1 MMLFNQ
7 PLLVKWLW
15 PFAIEKDAL
24 WRKVVECKYAY
35 GSIVD
40 WDGVIFPD
48 ASIGNGTNAQFW
60 VDWWCEDGIL
70 KNVF

>member
-1 MMLFNQ
+1 MGRVVFEG
-7 PLLVKWLW
+7 V
-15 PFAIEKDAL
+15 
-24 WRKVVECKYAY
+24 RKGMVFAY

-70 KNVF
+70 KDVF

>member
-1 MMLFNQ
+1 M
-7 PLLVKWLW
+7 KWLW

-24 WRKVVECKYAY
+24 WRKVVFEGVRKGMVFAY